1 MKKTFSELAFKRLS
15 QSFIVLC
22 CIGFP
27 LEIMPNKILFSLMT
41 GTVLIY
47 IVDIIY
53 DVKTLNERLD
63 NQITT
68 CSTLVFDGIEYHL
81 FYLEPSKYL
90 ENRNLVVKG
99 THYITKIFKV
109 EDIEYVAIYKPKLK
123 TNEEIITL

>member
-1 MKKTFSELAFKRLS
+1 MKKTHYELIKKRIL
-15 QSFIVLC
+15 QTFIVFC

-27 LEIMPNKILFSLMT
+27 LEIMPNKILFSLLA

-68 CSTLVFDGIEYHL
+68 NSRLMVGGIEYHL
-81 FYLEPSKYL
+81 SFLEPSKNF
-90 ENRNLVVKG
+90 ENKHVMVKEAG
-99 THYITKIFKV
+99 CITKIFKID
-109 EDIEYVAIYKPKLK
+109 DIEYVAIYKPKLK